1 MESISR
7 KIGFLKTQIYE
18 ERLARYL
25 RLAAMIKSPWF
36 QHNPLEPQTLFSK
49 TVEPG
54 VVTLTVKLESCR
66 HKAVKTNSMLVR
78 NIAAHLTPIRK
89 GLLAIG

>member
-1 MESISR
+1 M
-7 KIGFLKTQIYE
+7 
-18 ERLARYL
+18 
-25 RLAAMIKSPWF
+25 
-36 QHNPLEPQTLFSK
+36 FSK
-49 TVEPG
+49 TVELG

-66 HKAVKTNSMLVR
+66 HRAVKTNSMLVR